1 MRFKCKQK
9 VQMVYMTELEKMM
22 RAKTYI
28 DKLAN
33 GIDPLTDCEVP
44 DDKVLNNVRISRCL
58 FYVSDILSKV
68 IENGGEVGK
77 KQIVKQ
83 SPFFITNE
91 QLEKVEVSEQ
101 GVGVQVISK
110 RINDVIGDNVK
121 KCSAVHISSWLLNEG
136 YLSEI
141 TRADKRVKIA
151 TDKGMSLGI
160 KTVDSVSLTG
170 ISYKKNVYNSDAQ
183 RFVISN
189 IMNIEK
195 FALENN

>member
-1 MRFKCKQK
+1 M
-9 VQMVYMTELEKMM
+9 
-22 RAKTYI
+22 
-28 DKLAN
+28 
-33 GIDPLTDCEVP
+33 
-44 DDKVLNNVRISRCL
+44 
-58 FYVSDILSKV
+58 SDILSKV

-121 KCSAVHISSWLLNEG
+121 KCSAVYISSWLLKEG

>member
-1 MRFKCKQK
+1 
-9 VQMVYMTELEKMM
+9 MTELEKMM

-33 GIDPLTDCEVP
+33 GIDPLTDGEMP

-77 KQIVKQ
+77 KQSVKQ
-83 SPFFITNE
+83 SPFIITDE
-91 QLEKVEVSEQ
+91 QIDKVEVTEQ

-110 RINDVIGDNVK
+110 RINDVIGGNVK

-141 TRADKRVKIA
+141 TLADKKVKIA
-151 TDKGMSLGI
+151 TDKGMSIGI
-160 KTVDSVSLTG
+160 RTVDSVSLAG
-170 ISYKKNVYNSDAQ
+170 ISYKKNVYNADAQ
-183 RFVISN
+183 KFVISN
-189 IMNIEK
+189 IMNIENYS
-195 FALENN
+195 AENT

>member
-1 MRFKCKQK
+1 
-9 VQMVYMTELEKMM
+9 MTELEKMM

-33 GIDPLTDCEVP
+33 GIDPLTDSEMP

-77 KQIVKQ
+77 KQTVKQ
-83 SPFFITNE
+83 SPFIITDE

-101 GVGVQVISK
+101 AVGVKIISS
-110 RINDVIGDNVK
+110 RINETLAENVK

-136 YLSEI
+136 YLCEI
-141 TRADKRVKIA
+141 TKADKRVKIA
-151 TDKGMSLGI
+151 TDKGMSIGI
-160 KTVDSVSLTG
+160 RTVDSVSLAG
-170 ISYKKNVYNSDAQ
+170 VSYKKNIYNADAQ

-189 IMNIEK
+189 IMNIENYS
-195 FALENN
+195 AENS